1 MAMASRSKKT
11 SSKPIADTGLYRRLN
26 AGHIIR
32 MYQLAIDNI
41 PGKELL
47 SGVAQLAGVVAGIVE
62 RLPRL
67 VAPHDS
73 GGR

>member
-1 MAMASRSKKT
+1 
-11 SSKPIADTGLYRRLN
+11 
-26 AGHIIR
+26 

-62 RLPRL
+62 RPPRL